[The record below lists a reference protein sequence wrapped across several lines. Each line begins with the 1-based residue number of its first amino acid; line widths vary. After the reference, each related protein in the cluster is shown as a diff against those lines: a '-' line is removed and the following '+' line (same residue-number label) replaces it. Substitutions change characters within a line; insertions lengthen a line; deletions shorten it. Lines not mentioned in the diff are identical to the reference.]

1 MVKQH
6 LQVLMPIM
14 YNTRKH

>member
-6 LQVLMPIM
+6 LQIQSALAV
-14 YNTRKH
+14 NWC